1 MTIGNGKYGVPK
13 RTIFSRSFN
22 GPIHW
27 TLVNRTGSE
36 LVYALSGNL
45 YGILFTGRSI
55 SGEMSQTIYATQSEW
70 RHNRGSI
77 PIGHTGFGYGGFIPE
92 PSTLVLFGT
101 GLTVIVGT
109 TYRKRSRT

>member
-55 SGEMSQTIYATQSEW
+55 SGEM
-70 RHNRGSI
+70 
-77 PIGHTGFGYGGFIPE
+77 
-92 PSTLVLFGT
+92 
-101 GLTVIVGT
+101 
-109 TYRKRSRT
+109 